1 MKRRNFKDSEFYC
14 ISNPLPQ
21 NEDTGMFCVNWK
33 FIEKYDKDF
42 LFEWVNPVTRMHE
55 SKVLSKEYVKNHL
68 KYMPKWKEEEFL
80 KTKFKR
86 INGYFFMISYSDIIK
101 Y

>member
-21 NEDTGMFCVNWK
+21 NEKTGMFCVNWK

-42 LFEWVNPVTRMHE
+42 LFEWINPRTNEME
-55 SKVLSKEYVKNHL
+55 YKILSKEYVKNHL
-68 KYMPKWKEEEFL
+68 KYMPRWKEDQL
-80 KTKFKR
+80 SKR
-86 INGYFFMISYSDIIK
+86 KMMNGYFFIISYSDIIN

>member
-1 MKRRNFKDSEFYC
+1 
-14 ISNPLPQ
+14 
-21 NEDTGMFCVNWK
+21 MFCVNWK

-68 KYMPKWKEEEFL
+68 KYMPRWKEDQL
-80 KTKFKR
+80 SKCK
-86 INGYFFMISYSDIIK
+86 IVNGYFFMISYFDIIN